1 MWWYYKC
8 VNLIKVLIQGSK
20 SYYFLHWKCL
30 AKTSRAGGAPP
41 RTDALIGPAAL
52 WGMSKPDSWK
62 DDARVTRTLFSSSGA
77 LTLLNMAWT
86 SLKLRF
92 PFSRLRPTTRAG
104 PLDPRLGNQ
113 PFMGLRLCQSRNGAT
128 NSTIAEGSFP
138 GDVTQPSQISTRE
151 QPKEPELNTWRPKQR
166 THAGRKRNQRIEP
179 ALKPIQASTNWIPN
193 PDWTG

>member
-20 SYYFLHWKCL
+20 VILFSIENALQKPAGQAGLRPVPTLWLDQPPLRDVQTGQLKRR
-30 AKTSRAGGAPP
+30 RAS
-41 RTDALIGPAAL
+41 DAL
-52 WGMSKPDSWK
+52 S
-62 DDARVTRTLFSSSGA
+62 LFSSSGA

-166 THAGRKRNQRIEP
+166 THAGNETN
-179 ALKPIQASTNWIPN
+179 ASSLL
-193 PDWTG
+193 

>member
-20 SYYFLHWKCL
+20 VILFSIENALQKP
-30 AKTSRAGGAPP
+30 AGQAGLRPVPTLWLDQPP
-41 RTDALIGPAAL
+41 L
-52 WGMSKPDSWK
+52 GMSKKTDCLKRSAS
-62 DDARVTRTLFSSSGA
+62 DAPRSLLSSSGA

-166 THAGRKRNQRIEP
+166 THAGNETK
-179 ALKPIQASTNWIPN
+179 ASSLL
-193 PDWTG
+193 

>member
-1 MWWYYKC
+1 MCKLDKSF
-8 VNLIKVLIQGSK
+8 NTGIK
-20 SYYFLHWKCL
+20 SYSFLHWKCL
-30 AKTSRAGGAPP
+30 AKTSRAGGASP
-41 RTDALIGPAAL
+41 RTDALIGPATFGDVQKNGLFKTKHERRASL
-52 WGMSKPDSWK
+52 S
-62 DDARVTRTLFSSSGA
+62 LFSSSGA

-92 PFSRLRPTTRAG
+92 PFSRLRPTTRAS

-166 THAGRKRNQRIEP
+166 THAGNETN
-179 ALKPIQASTNWIPN
+179 ASSLL
-193 PDWTG
+193 

>member
-20 SYYFLHWKCL
+20 VILFSIENALQKP
-30 AKTSRAGGAPP
+30 AGQAGLRPVPTLWLDQPP
-41 RTDALIGPAAL
+41 LGT
-52 WGMSKPDSWK
+52 SKPDSWK
-62 DDARVTRTLFSSSGA
+62 DEARSFPLFSSSGA

-166 THAGRKRNQRIEP
+166 THAGNETN
-179 ALKPIQASTNWIPN
+179 ASSLL
-193 PDWTG
+193 